1 VVVAWVALVAA
12 AQAAS
17 VVVAAWEPLAAAVW
31 VALAVVEVCEEEV
44 VPLPVV
50 GVGEVE
56 VAVDEVAWDDKRVRP
71 ERRAP

>member
-1 VVVAWVALVAA
+1 
-12 AQAAS
+12 
-17 VVVAAWEPLAAAVW
+17 LAAAVW